1 MAKPKSKTARNP
13 RAPIGLTSR
22 TYTRARAEMFRDLV
36 MLFYATTGR
45 LRTLRRLVASS
56 VGLSSADYSIVA
68 ALYRLNHRPGVRIK
82 EIADYLHL
90 SPENVTT
97 AVQRLAGQN
106 WVKKADHPS
115 DARGVTL
122 RLSSDATKRIDALTA
137 ELREINELW
146 FAEMTTAEIK
156 SLIVYLDKV
165 LDGFD
170 PAYERARDK
179 FAVKPRGWRQGN
191 RL

>member
-1 MAKPKSKTARNP
+1 MAKPRSGARTP
-13 RAPIGLTSR
+13 RSPVRPTSR
-22 TYTRARAEMFRDLV
+22 PYSRARAEMFRDLV

-45 LRTLRRLVASS
+45 LRSLRRLVASA

-68 ALYRLNHRPGVRIK
+68 ALYRLNHVPGVRIK

-97 AVQRLAGQN
+97 AVQRLASRN
-106 WVKKADHPS
+106 WVKKSDDPS

-122 RLSSDATKRIDALTA
+122 RLSADATRRIEALTQ

-146 FAEMTTAEIK
+146 FAQMTTAEIR
-156 SLIVYLDKV
+156 SLIGYLDKV
-165 LDGFD
+165 LDGFE
-170 PAYERARDK
+170 PAFERVREK
-179 FAVKPRGWRQGN
+179 FTPKPPRAKRH
-191 RL
+191 

>member
-1 MAKPKSKTARNP
+1 MAPKKTKATKSRSLAR
-13 RAPIGLTSR
+13 SV
-22 TYTRARAEMFRDLV
+22 ARATAGARSEMFRDVV

-45 LRTLRRLVASS
+45 LRSLKRLVASS

-68 ALYRLNHRPGVRIK
+68 ALYRLNHQPGVRIK

-97 AVQRLAGQN
+97 AVQRLASQN
-106 WVKKADHPS
+106 WVKKENHPS

-122 RLSSDATKRIDALTA
+122 RLSSVATKRIDELTR
-137 ELREINELW
+137 ELREINEIW
-146 FAEMTTAEIK
+146 FAELSTQEII
-156 SLIVYLDKV
+156 SLIGYLDKV

-170 PAYERARDK
+170 SAYERARDK
-179 FAVKPRGWRQGN
+179 FRVKPQGWKR
-191 RL
+191 R

>member
-1 MAKPKSKTARNP
+1 MAKPKSKAPDP
-13 RAPIGLTSR
+13 RTPFHLTSR
-22 TYTRARAEMFRDLV
+22 TYSRARSEMFRDLV

-97 AVQRLAGQN
+97 AVQRLASQN

-122 RLSSDATKRIDALTA
+122 RLSPDATKRIDALTV
-137 ELREINELW
+137 ELREINEIW
-146 FAEMTTAEIK
+146 FANMTTAEIK
-156 SLIVYLDKV
+156 SLIGYLDKV

-170 PAYERARDK
+170 PAHERARDK
-179 FAVKPRGWRQGN
+179 FGAKRQGWKG
-191 RL
+191 R

>member
-1 MAKPKSKTARNP
+1 
-13 RAPIGLTSR
+13 
-22 TYTRARAEMFRDLV
+22 MFRDVV

-45 LRTLRRLVASS
+45 LRRLKRLVASS

-68 ALYRLNHRPGVRIK
+68 ALYRLNHQPGVRIK
-82 EIADYLHL
+82 EIADYLHV

-97 AVQRLAGQN
+97 AVQRLASQG

-122 RLSSDATKRIDALTA
+122 RLSSAATKRIDQLTK
-137 ELREINELW
+137 ELREINDIW
-146 FAEMTTAEIK
+146 FAEMSTKEINF
-156 SLIVYLDKV
+156 LIGYLGKI

-170 PAYERARDK
+170 SAYERTRDK
-179 FAVKPRGWRQGN
+179 FGVKPEGWKR
-191 RL
+191 R